1 MLGYRQ
7 VKDMYDSLANAGVVT
22 KPLAEWSQ
30 EMNDS
35 LGIDLYSEGLNDNW
49 IKRTSVGIDRLLE
62 MTGIPQAGEEVGRS
76 IGEAVGNP
84 EAGASIGGGLGRMAV
99 TMLPRFI
106 PEGGGGA
113 TAARLGGVAALS
125 GAEAY
130 TSTGSPTAGVLGAAT
145 AAAMPGVANWAEQAA
160 LKRLGGRL
168 VEGEILGGGPVQQAA
183 RMAAGEAPEAISR
196 YFPETISQG
205 VLSQGAGQLAAGGL
219 GVGTQVAEQVAAG
232 EPIHVSPTEQLL
244 NLTLGQAPF
253 AAAYLTRGGRVP
265 WGGAATR
272 SHVAELE
279 NAIELTRGLKNF
291 NENKQEISN
300 KPGMAEIVDPPG
312 STAQEGDANTRIND
326 IRAQTKGLEEEGS
339 ALGQERQDK
348 LTDQESALVKLQ
360 GAQPGNIF
368 GAQVM
373 PDTPRTEVT
382 GTVLREKPGYRWIQV
397 ADDPRNGELAGK
409 QIGYVTKDEPGV
421 RPGELPDTQVFGVP
435 QGHWAEFYQKELSS
449 AAGDLVAPGEF
460 DAGRALVEA
469 DQAVAAAKS
478 GADLQGAV
486 VKLNGVRAHYGEAP
500 IDDVALANILE
511 TRKVGDERAAIR
523 AAINDTRRMMDAN
536 EEAGLQ
542 NKLVAQRD
550 QVVRDLETAPDEVRG
565 DLEAQLGDLN
575 ARIDKGHEP
584 TVKPPVEPPPEGTTA
599 SQPTMITK
607 KMERDLKAKGFTDEQ
622 IYKMTPVDAWNHL
635 KAEGAE
641 PSKPISYVPSKQS
654 EQKGQVPVS
663 VDIAKL
669 DAAHGKAFPEERV
682 GPEAEG
688 GDRVRYDRFARWV
701 DSGKPMEMPVMALDA
716 DGQPRFFRG
725 STRFA
730 VIRDRGHKT
739 IEVTVPAEQAEK
751 FRAAFGAEGKPGE
764 AIGRDTMADVAK
776 IEEVPHAD
784 SPATVPLTQLEVEKA
799 TRITQG
805 TPHVED
811 QRKFIDFAQDGLEA
825 FKKKYGMDQ
834 AALEAWVRQPHVA
847 EWTGKLADQ
856 MEVPYTPPT
865 QKVEKERVFAPET
878 EQDLEFARRVGSN
891 GRDLNNSLSQSQ
903 DPVIRALAQDLAKH
917 EAALGAIDVHLR
929 DIDTSYADRGDDG
942 RAVLKLRANLRHED
956 ARNQDFTMMHELLHG
971 LTLHEL
977 ENPANAE
984 HVTALD
990 GLRQRVIDSLPK
1002 SVRGVMEDMQKT
1014 DWYRRYGEGD
1024 AKWDDYKQH
1033 LGETS
1038 DADMHTIYGL
1048 LNNDEF
1054 ISQGLTSQ
1062 PFRDQLAK
1070 LKAPDGTSVYSKFV
1084 DFIKN
1089 VLGLR
1094 TEGSV
1099 LEQLMGRTD
1108 DLIGA
1113 RNFQATAREYGE
1125 RYFQNQGLTPKLAT
1139 KQAERAVALMR
1150 GANEEAI
1157 QWMGLQKVDTPEMVK
1172 ASKELQEFMATPQ
1185 SATSRQALGEIGYD
1199 PSEAAITQFATDLV
1213 LGKAK
1218 DADMALRVLDPK
1230 VSAYVYAKVRD
1241 LSDLLGMVD
1250 NATRPEVGGRVGI
1263 GDPAKMREFAVGY
1276 LDNANKALD
1285 AERQFVKDTTAIQ
1298 DLNGVSP
1305 AGFLDK
1311 SMRRPEPGPAD
1322 PPEVDTP
1329 AKKLTMLER
1338 IFATPT
1344 YLAKVSQEASEWVSR
1359 SFQLESNM
1367 KKMKLTALQA
1377 LGMDEKGKF
1386 TKEFLRSLQDPQV
1399 ERAASKWMYHNY
1411 EKGKESGIQ
1420 MLGRDD
1426 ADVRQVLNS
1435 VPEGKRQAV
1444 ENLVTRLTQAGQVNM
1459 ESIMNKMTDVALLN
1473 GAIKIAPATKL
1484 KVAQNMEF
1492 SKRMLD
1498 IAMSDMSNPQVQAEN
1513 QVKLAGLQQELG
1525 PVAFDGLLQVSK
1537 NSAEMLQKQ
1546 RAFNEANPGWTTMR
1560 KYGAYDLEYRKGNK
1574 TLFDKV
1580 NSEKEAK
1587 QLVAERG
1594 GQIVRLERSGDA
1606 PDQPVDFGIP
1616 ELQALQARQADLL
1629 RDAMPP
1635 DAVAEMVARTEQP
1648 GYEDASFVRNH
1659 IGWIEQSSSYWT
1671 RELFRTQTRAL
1682 RNEPELLSR
1691 PDILEMMDKHS
1702 QNMLNPDPA
1711 IAAQVR
1717 RVLSTWYLGFTPATV
1732 MINGTQMLTRG
1743 ATEMS
1748 NLTGKPIDSFRRVI
1762 GAMKEATGLTKPPT
1776 ELAKEREWLNRQIKD
1791 EGIVSAF
1798 NEGDPG
1804 NDGMEALQQALGR
1817 GRAQSKGQQ
1826 LDGIHKAINQKAM
1839 WMFQQVEKFN
1849 NNAAITAA
1857 FDLHMEQDG
1866 VRQLSAKAYEDARQA
1881 AYEEAKGF
1889 NQTVNDVGGR
1899 ANRPIWA
1906 FSGKD
1911 DISRSAGVLAMSMQT
1926 YNVGTI
1932 NQIANYIRKGF
1943 YDPAGLKPGEKHNAR
1958 VALVQLLAV
1967 QTALAGALGVP
1978 FAGAAVAGINQVFP
1992 ELEVNKNLKKW
2003 TNMLFAG
2010 DAEQGNVI
2018 SDIAMN
2024 GIPSMFGW
2032 DLKSRLSMGNLLPGM
2047 SEFNGF
2053 HPETLAGPA
2062 VNLGT
2067 QLFKGV
2073 GQALTGQPGEALITL
2088 MPPVAKKFVGLAAD
2102 GFKVRDYN
2110 DRPVL
2115 DPTGGEMVGMALG
2128 FQPSRLTEWNTMQ
2141 RVALGAEKVEAQ
2153 RNKMF
2158 TQGLANQALEG
2169 KFGDIRQ
2176 TLRQKVQEDPNFK
2189 WEDAARSAARAA
2201 VELQFPRDLRR
2212 EGSGSE
2218 QYAKTL
2224 RMFNMNV
2231 NLPTEMQRK
2240 QFEAQVLQNLGL
2252 RPDQRSLKRA
2262 QSVDAL
2268 RAQNP
2273 RLTRYELNRLADA
2286 ADRRQGLP
2294 PMPAAV
2300 GAAGSL
2306 P

>member
-1 MLGYRQ
+1 MPLGYRQ
-7 VKDMYDSLANAGVVT
+7 VKDMYDSLASAGVVT

-35 LGIDLYSEGLNDNW
+35 LGTDLYSEGLNDNW

-62 MTGIPQAGEEVGRS
+62 MTGLPQAGEEIGRS
-76 IGEAVGNP
+76 VGGLVGNP
-84 EAGASIGGGLGRMAV
+84 EAGASIGGGLPRMGV
-99 TMLPRFI
+99 NMLPMFL
-106 PEGGGGA
+106 PGPGWVGA
-113 TAARLGGVAALS
+113 AGMGALS

-130 TSTGSPTAGVLGAAT
+130 TSTGSPTAGIIGGLT
-145 AAAMPGVANWAEQAA
+145 AAVMPRVAEEAEQAA
-160 LKRLGGRL
+160 LRGLGGRL
-168 VEGEILGGGPVQQAA
+168 VKGEYYGGTPIQ
-183 RMAAGEAPEAISR
+183 MAAQEAAGAAKTAVNKL
-196 YFPETISQG
+196 YPETISQG
-205 VLSQGAGQLAAGGL
+205 ILSQGAGQLAAGGL
-219 GVGTQVAEQVAAG
+219 GVGSQVAEQAAAG

-244 NLTLGQAPF
+244 NLTLSQVPF
-253 AAAYLTRGGRVP
+253 AGAYLTRGGRVP

-312 STAQEGDANTRIND
+312 STQQEGDVNTRIND
-326 IRAQTKGLEEEGS
+326 IRVQTKGLEEEGS

-348 LTDQESALVKLQ
+348 LSDQEGALVKLQ

-397 ADDPRNGELAGK
+397 ADDPRNGDLAGK

-421 RPGELPDTQVFGVP
+421 RPGELPGSQVFGVP
-435 QGHWAEFYQKELSS
+435 QGHWAEYYQKELSS

-523 AAINDTRRMMDAN
+523 AAINDTRRLMDAN

-575 ARIDKGHEP
+575 ARIEKGHEP
-584 TVKPPVEPPPEGTTA
+584 TAAVEP
-599 SQPTMITK
+599 
-607 KMERDLKAKGFTDEQ
+607 
-622 IYKMTPVDAWNHL
+622 
-635 KAEGAE
+635 
-641 PSKPISYVPSKQS
+641 KPITYVPSKQS
-654 EQKGQVPVS
+654 EQTGQVPVS
-663 VDIAKL
+663 VDIAKI

-682 GPEAEG
+682 APGAEG
-688 GDRVRYDRFARWV
+688 GNRVRYDRFARWV
-701 DSGKPMEMPVMALDA
+701 DSGQPMEMPVMTLDA

-725 STRFA
+725 SHRFA

-834 AALEAWVRQPHVA
+834 AAYEAWVRQPHVA
-847 EWTGKLADQ
+847 QWHGKLADQ
-856 MEVPYTPPT
+856 LEVSFTPPT
-865 QKVEKERVFAPET
+865 QKIEKERVFTPET
-878 EQDLEFARRVGSN
+878 EQDLEFARKVGSN

-903 DPVIRALAQDLAKH
+903 DPVIRALAQDLGRH

-929 DIDTSYADRGDDG
+929 DIETSYADLGPDG
-942 RAVLKLRANLRHED
+942 RAVIKLGADLRHQEPG
-956 ARNQDFTMMHELLHG
+956 RQDQVMMHELLHG
-971 LTLHEL
+971 LTKHEL
-977 ENPANAE
+977 LNPANAE
-984 HVTALD
+984 QVTALD
-990 GLRQRVIDSLPK
+990 GLRQKVIDLLPK
-1002 SVRGVMEDMQKT
+1002 SMREVMADMQKS
-1014 DWYRRYGEGD
+1014 DWYRRYGEGG
-1024 AKWDDYKQH
+1024 AKWEDYKSH
-1033 LGETS
+1033 LPADTYNS
-1038 DADMHTIYGL
+1038 DMHTLYAV

-1054 ISQGLTSQ
+1054 ISQGLTS
-1062 PFRDQLAK
+1062 PAFRDHLAK
-1070 LKAPDGTSVYSKFV
+1070 LKAPDGASIYTKFV
-1084 DFIKN
+1084 DFVKN

-1108 DLIGA
+1108 ELIGT
-1113 RNFQATAREYGE
+1113 RNFMASAKDYGE
-1125 RYFQNQGLTPKLAT
+1125 RYFQNQGLTPKLAS
-1139 KQAERAVALMR
+1139 KQTERAIALMR

-1172 ASKELQEFMATPQ
+1172 TTKELQEFMATPQ
-1185 SATSRQALGEIGYD
+1185 SATSRQALGEIGYA

-1213 LGKAK
+1213 LGKKEAG
-1218 DADMALRVLDPK
+1218 DALRVLDPK

-1263 GDPAKMREFAVGY
+1263 ADPAKMREFALGY
-1276 LDNANKALD
+1276 LDNANKALG
-1285 AERQFVKDTTAIQ
+1285 AERQFVKDTTDIQ
-1298 DLNGVSP
+1298 GLNGVSP

-1311 SMRRPEPGPAD
+1311 SMRSPEPGPAD

-1329 AKKLTMLER
+1329 QKKLTMLEKA
-1338 IFATPT
+1338 FATPT
-1344 YLAKVSQEASEWVSR
+1344 YIAKVSQEASEWVAR

-1386 TKEFLRSLQDPQV
+1386 NKEFLRSLQDPQV

-1411 EKGKESGIQ
+1411 EKGKETGIQ

-1426 ADVRQVLNS
+1426 TDVKAVLNS
-1435 VPEGKRQAV
+1435 VPEAKRQAV
-1444 ENLVTRLTQAGQVNM
+1444 ENLVQRLTQAGQVHM
-1459 ESIMNKMTDVALLN
+1459 ESIMNKMTDVALLD

-1484 KVAQNMEF
+1484 KVAQNMEI

-1498 IAMSDMSNPQVQAEN
+1498 IAMSDTSNPQVQMEN
-1513 QVKLAGLQQELG
+1513 QVKLAGLQRELG
-1525 PVAFDGLLQVSK
+1525 PVAFNGLLQVSK
-1537 NSAEMLQKQ
+1537 NSAEMLQRQ

-1560 KYGAYDLEYRKGNK
+1560 KYGAYELEYRKGNK
-1574 TLFDKV
+1574 TFVDRV
-1580 NSEKEAK
+1580 NSEKEGK

-1594 GQIVRLERSGDA
+1594 GQIVKLARSGDP
-1606 PDQPVDFGIP
+1606 PDTSVDFGIP

-1635 DAVAEMVARTEQP
+1635 DAIEEKVRQTEAP
-1648 GYEDASFVRNH
+1648 GFEDASFVRNH
-1659 IGWIEQSSSYWT
+1659 IGWIDQSSSYWT
-1671 RELFRTQTRAL
+1671 RKLFKTQTDAL
-1682 RNEPELLSR
+1682 RTEPELMQR
-1691 PDILEMMDKHS
+1691 QDILGMLDTHS
-1702 QNMLNPDPA
+1702 QNMLNPDPS

-1743 ATEMS
+1743 ATEMT
-1748 NLTGKPIDSFRRVI
+1748 NLTGKPIDAFRRVI
-1762 GAMKEATGLTKPPT
+1762 SGMKEATGLAKPPA

-1866 VRQLSAKAYEDARQA
+1866 VRNLTGKAYEDARQA
-1881 AYEEAKGF
+1881 AYEKAKGF

-1911 DISRSAGVLAMSMQT
+1911 DLSRSAGVLAMSMQT

-1932 NQIANYIRKGF
+1932 NQIASYIRKGF

-1967 QTALAGALGVP
+1967 QTALAGMLGVP
-1978 FAGAAVAGINQVFP
+1978 FAGAAVAAVNQVFP

-2062 VNLGT
+2062 VNLGA

-2073 GQALTGQPGEALITL
+2073 GQALTGQPGEALVTL

-2128 FQPSRLTEWNTMQ
+2128 FQPSRLTEWNTAQ
-2141 RVALGAEKVEAQ
+2141 RVALGAEKMEAQ

-2169 KFGDIRQ
+2169 KFGDIKQ
-2176 TLRQKVQEDPNFK
+2176 TLRQKVQEDPK
-2189 WEDAARSAARAA
+2189 YDWQAAARSAARAA

-2240 QFEAQVLQNLGL
+2240 QFEAQVLQGLGV
-2252 RPDQRSLKRA
+2252 RMDQRTLKRA
-2262 QSVDAL
+2262 QTVDAL

-2273 RLTRYELNRLADA
+2273 RMTRYELNRLADA
-2286 ADRRQGLP
+2286 AERRQGLP
-2294 PMPAAV
+2294 PVSAEV
-2300 GAAGSL
+2300 GVAGSL

>member
-1 MLGYRQ
+1 MPLGYRQ
-7 VKDMYDSLANAGVVT
+7 VKDMYDSLASAGVVT

-35 LGIDLYSEGLNDNW
+35 LGTDLYSEGLNDNW

-62 MTGIPQAGEEVGRS
+62 MTGIPQAGEEIGRS

-84 EAGASIGGGLGRMAV
+84 EAGASIGGGLGRLAV
-99 TMLPRFI
+99 NTLPMFI
-106 PEGGGGA
+106 PGA
-113 TAARLGGVAALS
+113 GWAATGARLGGMAALS

-168 VEGEILGGGPVQQAA
+168 VAGEILRGTPVQQAA
-183 RMAAGEAPEAISR
+183 RMAAGEAPEAFSR

-205 VLSQGAGQLAAGGL
+205 VLSQGAGQLAAAGL
-219 GVGTQVAEQVAAG
+219 GVGSQVAEQVAAG

-253 AAAYLTRGGRVP
+253 AAAYLTRGGRAA

-312 STAQEGDANTRIND
+312 STAQEGDVNTRIND
-326 IRAQTKGLEEEGS
+326 IRQQTTGLEQEGS

-397 ADDPRNGELAGK
+397 ADDPRNGDLAGK
-409 QIGYVTKDEPGV
+409 QIGYVTKDESGV

-449 AAGDLVAPGEF
+449 AAGDLVRPGEF

-500 IDDVALANILE
+500 IDDVALLKILE

-523 AAINDTRRMMDAN
+523 AAINDARRLMDAN

-542 NKLVAQRD
+542 NKLAAQRG

-565 DLEAQLGDLN
+565 ELEAQLGDLN

-584 TVKPPVEPPPEGTTA
+584 TAAVGP
-599 SQPTMITK
+599 
-607 KMERDLKAKGFTDEQ
+607 
-622 IYKMTPVDAWNHL
+622 
-635 KAEGAE
+635 
-641 PSKPISYVPSKQS
+641 KPISYVPSKQS
-654 EQKGQVPVS
+654 EQTGQAPVS
-663 VDIAKL
+663 VDIAKI
-669 DAAHGKAFPEERV
+669 DAAHGKAYPEERV
-682 GPEAEG
+682 APGAEG
-688 GDRVRYDRFARWV
+688 GNRVRYDRFAKWV
-701 DSGKPMEMPVMALDA
+701 DSGQPMEMPVMTLDA

-725 STRFA
+725 SHRFA

-739 IEVTVPAEQAEK
+739 MEVTVPPEQAEK

-776 IEEVPHAD
+776 IEETPHAD

-825 FKKKYGMDQ
+825 FKKRYGMDQ

-847 EWTGKLADQ
+847 EWTGKLADT
-856 MEVPYTPPT
+856 MEVPFTPPT
-865 QKVEKERVFAPET
+865 RKVEQERAFTPET

-891 GRDLNNSLSQSQ
+891 GQEMARSLAQSQ
-903 DPVIRALAQDLAKH
+903 DPVIRALAQDLARH
-917 EAALGAIDVHLR
+917 DAALRAIDVHLG
-929 DIDTSYADRGDDG
+929 DIDNSYAEFGADG
-942 RAVLKLRANLRHED
+942 RAVIKLRSSLRHED
-956 ARNQDFTMMHELLHG
+956 AGGQDFTMMHELLHG

-977 ENPANAE
+977 NNPANAE

-1002 SVRGVMEDMQKT
+1002 NVRSVMDDIQKN
-1014 DWYRRYGEGD
+1014 DWYRRYAEGG
-1024 AKWDDYKQH
+1024 AKWDDYKGQ

-1038 DADMHTIYGL
+1038 NADMHTIYGL

-1062 PFRDQLAK
+1062 PFRDQLAR

-1125 RYFQNQGLTPKLAT
+1125 RYFQNQGLTPKMAT

-1172 ASKELQEFMATPQ
+1172 ATKELQEFMATPQ
-1185 SATSRQALGEIGYD
+1185 SQSSRQTLVEIGYG
-1199 PSEAAITQFATDLV
+1199 PSEATITRFATDLV

-1250 NATRPEVGGRVGI
+1250 NATRPEVEGRVGI

-1329 AKKLTMLER
+1329 RKKLTMLEK

-1344 YLAKVSQEASEWVSR
+1344 YIAKVSQEAAEWVAR

-1367 KKMKLTALQA
+1367 KKMKLMALQA

-1386 TKEFLRSLQDPQV
+1386 NKEFLRTLQDPQV
-1399 ERAASKWMYHNY
+1399 ERAASKWMYQNY
-1411 EKGKESGIQ
+1411 AKGKETGIQ

-1426 ADVRQVLNS
+1426 IDVRQVLNS
-1435 VPEGKRQAV
+1435 VPEAKRPAV
-1444 ENLVTRLTQAGQVNM
+1444 ERLVQRLTQASQVHM

-1473 GAIKIAPATKL
+1473 GAIKIAPTTKL
-1484 KVAQNMEF
+1484 KVAQNMEI

-1498 IAMSDMSNPQVQAEN
+1498 IAMSDTSNPQVQMEN
-1513 QVKLAGLQQELG
+1513 QVKLAALQQELG
-1525 PVAFDGLLQVSK
+1525 PAAFDGLLQVSK
-1537 NSAEMLQKQ
+1537 NSAEMLQRQ
-1546 RAFNEANPGWTTMR
+1546 RAFNEANPAWTTMR
-1560 KYGAYDLEYRKGNK
+1560 KYGAYELEYRKGDK
-1574 TLFDKV
+1574 TLFDRV

-1594 GQIVRLERSGDA
+1594 GQIVNLKRSQDT
-1606 PDQPVDFGIP
+1606 PDTPVMYGIP

-1629 RDAMPP
+1629 RDVMPP
-1635 DAVAEMVARTEQP
+1635 DAVAEMVSRTEQP
-1648 GYEDASFVRNH
+1648 GFEDASFVRNH

-1682 RNEPELLSR
+1682 RTEPELMQR
-1691 PDILEMMDKHS
+1691 PDILGMLDTHA

-1743 ATEMS
+1743 ATEMT
-1748 NLTGKPIDSFRRVI
+1748 NLTGKPIDAFRRVI
-1762 GAMKEATGLTKPPT
+1762 GAMKEATGLSKPPA

-1804 NDGMEALQQALGR
+1804 NDGMEAVQQALSR

-1866 VRQLSAKAYEDARQA
+1866 VRQLSGKAYEDARQA
-1881 AYEEAKGF
+1881 AYEKAKGY

-2018 SDIAMN
+2018 SDVAMN

-2062 VNLGT
+2062 VNMGA
-2067 QLFKGV
+2067 QLFKGI

-2141 RVALGAEKVEAQ
+2141 RVALGAEKMEAQ
-2153 RNKMF
+2153 RKKMF
-2158 TQGLANQALEG
+2158 TQDLANQALEG

-2218 QYAKTL
+2218 EYAKTL

-2231 NLPTEMQRK
+2231 DLPTEMQRK

-2252 RPDQRSLKRA
+2252 RPDVRSLRRA
-2262 QSVDAL
+2262 QTVDAL

-2273 RLTRYELNRLADA
+2273 RMTRYELNRLADA
-2286 ADRRQGLP
+2286 RERRQGLP
-2294 PMPAAV
+2294 PMQAAEV

>member
-1 MLGYRQ
+1 
-7 VKDMYDSLANAGVVT
+7 MYDSLASAGVVT

-35 LGIDLYSEGLNDNW
+35 LGTDLYSEGLHDNW

-62 MTGIPQAGEEVGRS
+62 KTGLPQAGEEIGRS

-84 EAGASIGGGLGRMAV
+84 EAGASIGGGLPRMGV
-99 TMLPRFI
+99 NMLPMFL
-106 PEGGGGA
+106 PGPGWVGA
-113 TAARLGGVAALS
+113 AGMGALS
-125 GAEAY
+125 GAESY
-130 TSTGSPTAGVLGAAT
+130 TSTGSPTAGIIGAVT
-145 AAAMPGVANWAEQAA
+145 AGVMPKVTEVAEQAA
-160 LKRLGGRL
+160 LRGLGARL
-168 VEGEILGGGPVQQAA
+168 VKGDYYGGTPIQ
-183 RMAAGEAPEAISR
+183 MAAQEAAGATKTAVNKL
-196 YFPETISQG
+196 YPETISQG
-205 VLSQGAGQLAAGGL
+205 ILSQGAGQLAAGGL
-219 GVGTQVAEQVAAG
+219 GVGSQVAEQVAAG
-232 EPIHVSPTEQLL
+232 EPVHVSPTEQLL

-265 WGGAATR
+265 WGGEATR

-291 NENKQEISN
+291 NENKAEISN
-300 KPGMAEIVDPPG
+300 KPSMEEIVDPPG
-312 STAQEGDANTRIND
+312 STAQEGDANTRISD
-326 IRAQTKGLEEEGS
+326 IRLQTTGLEQEGS
-339 ALGQERQDK
+339 VLGQEKQDK

-382 GTVLREKPGYRWIQV
+382 GTILDEKPGWRRIQV
-397 ADDPRNGELAGK
+397 ADDPRNGDLAGK

-478 GADLQGAV
+478 GSDLQGAV

-500 IDDVALANILE
+500 IDDVALASILE

-523 AAINDTRRMMDAN
+523 AAINDARRTMDAH

-542 NKLVAQRD
+542 NKLVAQRT
-550 QVVRDLETAPDEVRG
+550 QVMRDLETAPDEMRG

-584 TVKPPVEPPPEGTTA
+584 TAAVEP
-599 SQPTMITK
+599 
-607 KMERDLKAKGFTDEQ
+607 
-622 IYKMTPVDAWNHL
+622 
-635 KAEGAE
+635 
-641 PSKPISYVPSKQS
+641 KPISYVPSRQS
-654 EQKGQVPVS
+654 EQTGQVPVS

-682 GPEAEG
+682 APGAEG
-688 GDRVRYDRFARWV
+688 GNRVRYDRFAKWV
-701 DSGKPMEMPVMALDA
+701 DSGQPMEMPVMTLDA

-725 STRFA
+725 SHRFA

-739 IEVTVPAEQAEK
+739 MEVTVPPEQAEK
-751 FRAAFGAEGKPGE
+751 FRAAFGSTEGKPEAGARGE
-764 AIGRDTMADVAK
+764 TKVFKKSDWDQLETHTEATATTGKLKRDADGNLWEWKEGGKRVKAQRVIEAQTPRDTMADVAK

-811 QRKFIDFAQDGLEA
+811 QRKFIDFAQDGMEA
-825 FKKKYGMDQ
+825 FKKRYGMDQ

-847 EWTGKLADQ
+847 DWTGKLADT
-856 MEVPYTPPT
+856 MEVPNAPPT
-865 QKVEKERVFAPET
+865 RKIGKDQVFTPET

-891 GRDLNNSLSQSQ
+891 GRDMARSLAQSQ
-903 DPVIRALAQDLAKH
+903 DPVIRALAQDLARH
-917 EAALGAIDVHLR
+917 DAALGAIDVHLR
-929 DIDTSYADRGDDG
+929 DMDTSFADLGDDG
-942 RAVLKLRANLRHED
+942 RAVIKLRANLRHED
-956 ARNQDFTMMHELLHG
+956 AGSQDFTMMHELLHG

-977 ENPANAE
+977 QNPANAE

-990 GLRQRVIDSLPK
+990 ALRQHVIDSLPK
-1002 SVRGVMEDMQKT
+1002 NLRVVMDDIQKT
-1014 DWYRRYGEGD
+1014 DWYRRYAEGG
-1024 AKWDDYKQH
+1024 AKWDDYKEQ
-1033 LGETS
+1033 LGPTH
-1038 DADMHTIYGL
+1038 DMHTIYGL

-1054 ISQGLTSQ
+1054 ISQGLTSRL
-1062 PFRDQLAK
+1062 FRDQLAR
-1070 LKAPDGTSVYSKFV
+1070 LKAPDGTSVYTKFV

-1094 TEGSV
+1094 GEGSV

-1113 RNFQATAREYGE
+1113 RNFQASVREYGE
-1125 RYFQNQGLTPKLAT
+1125 RYFQNQGLNPKLAT

-1157 QWMGLQKVDTPEMVK
+1157 QWMGLQKVDTPEIVK
-1172 ASKELQEFMATPQ
+1172 ATKDLQEFMATPQ
-1185 SATSRQALGEIGYD
+1185 SGTSRQALVEIGYA
-1199 PSEAAITQFATDLV
+1199 PGEASITQLATDLV
-1213 LGKAK
+1213 LGKVKNPAE
-1218 DADMALRVLDPK
+1218 ALRVLDPK

-1241 LSDLLGMVD
+1241 LGDLLGMVD
-1250 NATRPEVGGRVGI
+1250 NATRPEVEGRVGI
-1263 GDPAKMREFAVGY
+1263 GDQGKTREFAVNY
-1276 LDNANKALD
+1276 LDNVNKALE
-1285 AERQFVKDTTAIQ
+1285 AERQFVKDTTDIQ
-1298 DLNGVSP
+1298 GLNGVSP
-1305 AGFLDK
+1305 PGFLDA
-1311 SMRRPEPGPAD
+1311 SMRRPEPGPVD

-1329 AKKLTMLER
+1329 AKKLTLLEKA
-1338 IFATPT
+1338 FATAN
-1344 YLAKVSQEASEWVSR
+1344 YLKNVSAEAAEWVSR
-1359 SFQLESNM
+1359 GFQLESNM

-1386 TKEFLRSLQDPQV
+1386 NKEFLRTLQDPQV

-1411 EKGKESGIQ
+1411 EQGKETGIQ

-1426 ADVRQVLNS
+1426 ANIRQVLNS

-1444 ENLVTRLTQAGQVNM
+1444 ENLVQRLTQANQVHQ

-1473 GAIKIAPATKL
+1473 GAIKIAPETKL

-1498 IAMSDMSNPQVQAEN
+1498 IAMSDTSNPQVQAEN

-1525 PVAFDGLLQVSK
+1525 PKAFDGLLQVSK

-1546 RAFNEANPGWTTMR
+1546 RAFNEANPAWTTMR
-1560 KYGAYDLEYRKGNK
+1560 KYGAYELEYRKGNK
-1574 TLFDKV
+1574 TLFDRV
-1580 NSEKEAK
+1580 NSAKEGK

-1635 DAVAEMVARTEQP
+1635 DAVAQMVAQTEQP

-1659 IGWIEQSSSYWT
+1659 IGWIDQSSSYWT
-1671 RELFRTQTRAL
+1671 RKLFRTQTEAL
-1682 RNEPELLSR
+1682 RNEPELLQR
-1691 PDILEMMDKHS
+1691 PDILEMLDKHS
-1702 QNMLNPDPA
+1702 QNMLNPDPT

-1743 ATEMS
+1743 ATEMT
-1748 NLTGKPIDSFRRVI
+1748 NLTGKPIDAFRRVI
-1762 GAMKEATGLTKPPT
+1762 SGMKEATGLSKPSP

-1857 FDLHMEQDG
+1857 FDLHMERDG
-1866 VRQLSAKAYEDARQA
+1866 VRNLTGKAYEDARQA
-1881 AYEEAKGF
+1881 AYEKAKGF

-1911 DISRSAGVLAMSMQT
+1911 DISRSAGVLGMAMQT

-2062 VNLGT
+2062 VNLGA

-2073 GQALTGQPGEALITL
+2073 GQALTGQPGEALVTL

-2141 RVALGAEKVEAQ
+2141 RVALGAEKMEAQ

-2169 KFGDIRQ
+2169 KFGDIKQ
-2176 TLRQKVQEDPNFK
+2176 ALRQKVQEDPNFK

-2240 QFEAQVLQNLGL
+2240 QFEAQVLQGLGV
-2252 RPDQRSLKRA
+2252 RMDQRSLKRA
-2262 QSVDAL
+2262 QTVDAL

-2286 ADRRQGLP
+2286 SERRQGLVP
-2294 PMPAAV
+2294 VPAV

>member
-1 MLGYRQ
+1 MPLGYRQ
-7 VKDMYDSLANAGVVT
+7 VKDLYDTLADAGVVT
-22 KPLAEWSQ
+22 KPLAEWSR
-30 EMNDS
+30 EMNES
-35 LGIDLYSEGLNDNW
+35 LGTDLYSEGVNDSW

-62 MTGIPQAGEEVGRS
+62 KTGIPQAGEEVGRS

-99 TMLPRFI
+99 NMLPMFI
-106 PEGGGGA
+106 PGVGWGA
-113 TAARLGGVAALS
+113 TAARLGGMAALS

-160 LKRLGGRL
+160 LKGLGARL
-168 VEGEILGGGPVQQAA
+168 VQGELAG
-183 RMAAGEAPEAISR
+183 AAGAAPQAFSR

-205 VLSQGAGQLAAGGL
+205 ILSQGAGQLAAGGL
-219 GVGTQVAEQVAAG
+219 GVGAEVGQQVAAG

-279 NAIELTRGLKNF
+279 NAMELTRGLKNF
-291 NENKQEISN
+291 NENKAEISN

-312 STAQEGDANTRIND
+312 STQQEGDANTRIND
-326 IRAQTKGLEEEGS
+326 IRQQTTDLEQEGS

-368 GAQVM
+368 GAQVTA
-373 PDTPRTEVT
+373 DTPRTEVT
-382 GTVLREKPGYRWIQV
+382 GTVLDEKPGWRRIQI

-409 QIGYVTKDEPGV
+409 QIAYDTKDEPGV

-449 AAGDLVAPGEF
+449 AAGDLVRPGEF

-500 IDDVALANILE
+500 IDDVALLKILE

-523 AAINDTRRMMDAN
+523 AAINDTRRLLDAN

-550 QVVRDLETAPDEVRG
+550 QLVRDLETAPDQVRG
-565 DLEAQLGDLN
+565 DLEAQLSDLN

-584 TVKPPVEPPPEGTTA
+584 TAVVGP
-599 SQPTMITK
+599 
-607 KMERDLKAKGFTDEQ
+607 
-622 IYKMTPVDAWNHL
+622 
-635 KAEGAE
+635 
-641 PSKPISYVPSKQS
+641 KPISYVPSKQS
-654 EQKGQVPVS
+654 EQTGQVPVS
-663 VDIAKL
+663 VDIAKI
-669 DAAHGKAFPEERV
+669 DAAHGKAYPEERV
-682 GPEAEG
+682 AAGAEG
-688 GDRVRYDRFARWV
+688 GNRVRYDRFAKWV
-701 DSGKPMEMPVMALDA
+701 DSGQPMEMPVMTLDA
-716 DGQPRFFRG
+716 EGQPRFFRG
-725 STRFA
+725 SHRFA

-739 IEVTVPAEQAEK
+739 MEVTVPAEQAEK
-751 FRAAFGAEGKPGE
+751 FRAAFAPTEGKPGE

-825 FKKKYGMDQ
+825 FKKRYGMDQ

-847 EWTGKLADQ
+847 DWTGKLADT
-856 MEVPYTPPT
+856 MEVPFTPVT
-865 QKVEKERVFAPET
+865 KKIEKERVFTPET

-891 GRDLNNSLSQSQ
+891 GRDLNRSLSQSQ

-929 DIDTSYADRGDDG
+929 DVDTSFADLGDDG

-977 ENPANAE
+977 QNPANAE

-1002 SVRGVMEDMQKT
+1002 SVRGVMDDMQKT
-1014 DWYRRYGEGD
+1014 DWYRRYGEGG

-1033 LGETS
+1033 LGDTS

-1070 LKAPDGTSVYSKFV
+1070 LKAPDGASVYSKFV

-1099 LEQLMGRTD
+1099 LEQLIGRTD

-1125 RYFQNQGLTPKLAT
+1125 RYFQNQGLNPKMAS

-1157 QWMGLQKVDTPEMVK
+1157 QSMGLQKVDTPEMVK
-1172 ASKELQEFMATPQ
+1172 ATKELQEFMATPQ
-1185 SATSRQALGEIGYD
+1185 SGYAKQALAEIKYD
-1199 PSEAAITQFATDLV
+1199 PSEAGITQLATDLV

-1218 DADMALRVLDPK
+1218 DVDMALRVMDPK

-1263 GDPAKMREFAVGY
+1263 ADPAKMREFAVGY

-1285 AERQFVKDTTAIQ
+1285 AERQFVKDTAAIQ

-1329 AKKLTMLER
+1329 AKKLTMLEK

-1344 YLAKVSQEASEWVSR
+1344 YLAKVSQEASEWVAR

-1377 LGMDEKGKF
+1377 LGIDEKGRF
-1386 TKEFLRSLQDPQV
+1386 NKEFLRTLQDPQI
-1399 ERAASKWMYHNY
+1399 ERAASKWMYQNY
-1411 EKGKESGIQ
+1411 AKGKESGIQ

-1426 ADVRQVLNS
+1426 IDVRQVLNS

-1444 ENLVTRLTQAGQVNM
+1444 ENLVQRLTQAGQVHQ

-1473 GAIKIAPATKL
+1473 GAIKIAPVTKL
-1484 KVAQNMEF
+1484 KVAQNMEI

-1498 IAMSDMSNPQVQAEN
+1498 IAMSDTSNPQVQMEN
-1513 QVKLAGLQQELG
+1513 QVKLAALQQELG
-1525 PVAFDGLLQVSK
+1525 PVAFNGLLQVSK
-1537 NSAEMLQKQ
+1537 NSAEMLQRQ
-1546 RAFNEANPGWTTMR
+1546 RAFNEANPAWTTMR
-1560 KYGAYDLEYRKGNK
+1560 KYGAYELEYRKGNK
-1574 TLFDKV
+1574 TFIDRV
-1580 NSEKEAK
+1580 NSEKEGK

-1594 GQIVRLERSGDA
+1594 GQIVKLARSGDP
-1606 PDQPVDFGIP
+1606 PDTSVDFGIP
-1616 ELQALQARQADLL
+1616 ELQALQGRQADLL

-1648 GYEDASFVRNH
+1648 GFEDASFVRNH
-1659 IGWIEQSSSYWT
+1659 MGWIEQSSSYWT
-1671 RELFRTQTRAL
+1671 RELFRAQTRAL
-1682 RNEPELLSR
+1682 RNEPELLQR

-1743 ATEMS
+1743 ATEMT
-1748 NLTGKPIDSFRRVI
+1748 NLTGKPIDAFRRVI
-1762 GAMKEATGLTKPPT
+1762 GAMKEATGLSKPPA
-1776 ELAKEREWLNRQIKD
+1776 ELAKERDWLNRQIKD

-1866 VRQLSAKAYEDARQA
+1866 VRNLSGKAYEDARQA
-1881 AYEEAKGF
+1881 AYEKAKGY

-1978 FAGAAVAGINQVFP
+1978 FAGAAVASINQVFP

-2032 DLKSRLSMGNLLPGM
+2032 DLKSRLSMGNLLPGV

-2062 VNLGT
+2062 VNLGA

-2141 RVALGAEKVEAQ
+2141 RVALGAEKMEAQ
-2153 RNKMF
+2153 RKKMF
-2158 TQGLANQALEG
+2158 TQDLANQALEG

-2224 RMFNMNV
+2224 RMFNMNMD
-2231 NLPTEMQRK
+2231 LPTEMQRK

-2252 RPDQRSLKRA
+2252 RPDARSLKRA
-2262 QSVDAL
+2262 QTVDAL

-2273 RLTRYELNRLADA
+2273 RMTRYELNRLADA
-2286 ADRRQGLP
+2286 RERRQGLP
-2294 PMPAAV
+2294 PMEVEA
-2300 GAAGSL
+2300 GAAGSPL
-2306 P
+2306 

>member
-1 MLGYRQ
+1 
-7 VKDMYDSLANAGVVT
+7 
-22 KPLAEWSQ
+22 
-30 EMNDS
+30 
-35 LGIDLYSEGLNDNW
+35 
-49 IKRTSVGIDRLLE
+49 
-62 MTGIPQAGEEVGRS
+62 
-76 IGEAVGNP
+76 
-84 EAGASIGGGLGRMAV
+84 
-99 TMLPRFI
+99 
-106 PEGGGGA
+106 
-113 TAARLGGVAALS
+113 
-125 GAEAY
+125 
-130 TSTGSPTAGVLGAAT
+130 
-145 AAAMPGVANWAEQAA
+145 
-160 LKRLGGRL
+160 
-168 VEGEILGGGPVQQAA
+168 
-183 RMAAGEAPEAISR
+183 
-196 YFPETISQG
+196 
-205 VLSQGAGQLAAGGL
+205 
-219 GVGTQVAEQVAAG
+219 
-232 EPIHVSPTEQLL
+232 
-244 NLTLGQAPF
+244 
-253 AAAYLTRGGRVP
+253 
-265 WGGAATR
+265 
-272 SHVAELE
+272 
-279 NAIELTRGLKNF
+279 
-291 NENKQEISN
+291 
-300 KPGMAEIVDPPG
+300 
-312 STAQEGDANTRIND
+312 
-326 IRAQTKGLEEEGS
+326 
-339 ALGQERQDK
+339 
-348 LTDQESALVKLQ
+348 
-360 GAQPGNIF
+360 
-368 GAQVM
+368 
-373 PDTPRTEVT
+373 
-382 GTVLREKPGYRWIQV
+382 
-397 ADDPRNGELAGK
+397 
-409 QIGYVTKDEPGV
+409 
-421 RPGELPDTQVFGVP
+421 
-435 QGHWAEFYQKELSS
+435 
-449 AAGDLVAPGEF
+449 
-460 DAGRALVEA
+460 
-469 DQAVAAAKS
+469 
-478 GADLQGAV
+478 
-486 VKLNGVRAHYGEAP
+486 
-500 IDDVALANILE
+500 
-511 TRKVGDERAAIR
+511 
-523 AAINDTRRMMDAN
+523 
-536 EEAGLQ
+536 
-542 NKLVAQRD
+542 
-550 QVVRDLETAPDEVRG
+550 
-565 DLEAQLGDLN
+565 
-575 ARIDKGHEP
+575 
-584 TVKPPVEPPPEGTTA
+584 
-599 SQPTMITK
+599 
-607 KMERDLKAKGFTDEQ
+607 
-622 IYKMTPVDAWNHL
+622 
-635 KAEGAE
+635 
-641 PSKPISYVPSKQS
+641 
-654 EQKGQVPVS
+654 
-663 VDIAKL
+663 
-669 DAAHGKAFPEERV
+669 
-682 GPEAEG
+682 
-688 GDRVRYDRFARWV
+688 
-701 DSGKPMEMPVMALDA
+701 MEMPIMNLDA
-716 DGQPRFFRG
+716 DGQPRFLRG

-730 VIRDRGHKT
+730 VVRDRGHKT
-739 IEVTVPAEQAEK
+739 IEVTVPPEQAEK
-751 FRAAFGAEGKPGE
+751 FRAAFGSTEGKPGK

-834 AALEAWVRQPHVA
+834 AALENWVRQPHVA
-847 EWTGKLADQ
+847 DWTGKLADT
-856 MEVPYTPPT
+856 MEVPFTPPT
-865 QKVEKERVFAPET
+865 RKVEKERVFTPET

-891 GRDLNNSLSQSQ
+891 GREMARSLAQSQ
-903 DPVIRALAQDLAKH
+903 DPVIRALAQDLARH
-917 EAALGAIDVHLR
+917 DAALGAIDVHLR
-929 DIDTSYADRGDDG
+929 DIETSHASLTGDG
-942 RAVLKLRANLRHED
+942 RAVIKLRADMRHE
-956 ARNQDFTMMHELLHG
+956 APGEQDRVMMHELLHG
-971 LTLHEL
+971 LTVHEL
-977 ENPANAE
+977 RNPANAE

-990 GLRQRVIDSLPK
+990 ALRQKVIDALPK
-1002 SVRGVMEDMQKT
+1002 SMRGVMDDIQKT
-1014 DWYRRYGEGD
+1014 DWYRRYGEGN
-1024 AKWDDYKQH
+1024 AKWEDYQQH
-1033 LGETS
+1033 LGDTHN
-1038 DADMHTIYGL
+1038 ADMHTIYGL

-1054 ISQGLTSQ
+1054 ISQGLTS
-1062 PFRDQLAK
+1062 PAFRDHLAK
-1070 LKAPDGTSVYSKFV
+1070 LKAPDGASLYTKFV

-1089 VLGLR
+1089 VLGLQR
-1094 TEGSV
+1094 PEGSV
-1099 LEQLMGRTD
+1099 LEQLLGRTD
-1108 DLIGA
+1108 ELIGA
-1113 RNFQATAREYGE
+1113 GNVMASAKEYGE
-1125 RYFQNQGLTPKLAT
+1125 RYFQNQGLTPKMAT
-1139 KQAERAVALMR
+1139 KQTERAIALMR
-1150 GANEEAI
+1150 GGDADAVGRAVELADSPEITRA
-1157 QWMGLQKVDTPEMVK
+1157 MTEMKDFTKTPESET
-1172 ASKELQEFMATPQ
+1172 SK
-1185 SATSRQALGEIGYD
+1185 QALREIGYG
-1199 PSEAAITQFATDLV
+1199 PNEAEVTRLAMDLA
-1213 LGKAK
+1213 LGKVKAP
-1218 DADMALRVLDPK
+1218 AEALRVLDPK

-1241 LSDLLGMVD
+1241 LGDLLGMVD
-1250 NATRPEVGGRVGI
+1250 NATRPEVEGRVGI
-1263 GDPAKMREFAVGY
+1263 GDPGKTREFAVSY
-1276 LDNANKALD
+1276 LDNVNKALD
-1285 AERQFVKDTTAIQ
+1285 AERQFVKDTTDVQ
-1298 DLNGVSP
+1298 GLNGVSP
-1305 AGFLDK
+1305 SGFLDA

-1329 AKKLTMLER
+1329 AKKLTMLEKA
-1338 IFATPT
+1338 FATAN
-1344 YLAKVSQEASEWVSR
+1344 YLKNVSAEAAEWVSR
-1359 SFQLESNM
+1359 GYQLESNM

-1386 TKEFLRSLQDPQV
+1386 NKEFLRTLQDPQV

-1411 EKGKESGIQ
+1411 EQGKESGIQ

-1426 ADVRQVLNS
+1426 ANIRQVLNS

-1444 ENLVTRLTQAGQVNM
+1444 ENLVTRLTQANQVHQ

-1473 GAIKIAPATKL
+1473 GAIKIAPETKL

-1498 IAMSDMSNPQVQAEN
+1498 IAMSDTSNPQVQAEN

-1525 PVAFDGLLQVSK
+1525 PKAFDGLLQVSK

-1546 RAFNEANPGWTTMR
+1546 RAFNEANPAWTTMR
-1560 KYGAYDLEYRKGNK
+1560 KYGAYELEYRKGNK
-1574 TLFDKV
+1574 TLFDRV
-1580 NSEKEAK
+1580 NSAKEGK
-1587 QLVAERG
+1587 QLVADRG

-1635 DAVAEMVARTEQP
+1635 DAVAEMVAQTEQP
-1648 GYEDASFVRNH
+1648 GSEDASFARNH
-1659 IGWIEQSSSYWT
+1659 IGWIDQSSSYWT
-1671 RELFRTQTRAL
+1671 RKLFRTQTEAL
-1682 RNEPELLSR
+1682 RNEPELLQR
-1691 PDILEMMDKHS
+1691 QDILEMLDKHS
-1702 QNMLNPDPA
+1702 QNMLNPDPV
-1711 IAAQVR
+1711 IASHVR

-1743 ATEMS
+1743 ATEMT
-1748 NLTGKPIDSFRRVI
+1748 NLTGKPIDAFRRVI
-1762 GAMKEATGLTKPPT
+1762 GAMKEATGLSKPSP

-1866 VRQLSAKAYEDARQA
+1866 VRNLSGKAYEDARQA
-1881 AYEEAKGF
+1881 AYEKAKGF

-1911 DISRSAGVLAMSMQT
+1911 DISRSAGVLGMSMQT

-1967 QTALAGALGVP
+1967 QTAMAGALGVP

-2032 DLKSRLSMGNLLPGM
+2032 DLKSRLSMGNLVPGM

-2062 VNLGT
+2062 VNLGA

-2073 GQALTGQPGEALITL
+2073 GQALTGQPGEALVTL

-2141 RVALGAEKVEAQ
+2141 RVALGAEKMEAQ
-2153 RNKMF
+2153 RKKMF

-2176 TLRQKVQEDPNFK
+2176 TLRQKMQEEPNFDA
-2189 WEDAARSAARAA
+2189 EAAARSAARAA

-2240 QFEAQVLQNLGL
+2240 QFEARVLQGLGV
-2252 RPDQRSLKRA
+2252 RMDQRSLKRA
-2262 QSVDAL
+2262 QTMDAL

-2286 ADRRQGLP
+2286 SERRQGLT
-2294 PMPAAV
+2294 PMPAEV